1 MKRFPGTIRSSRRNC
16 RRIPLKT
23 GCSPRPLFITSYAY
37 SSILKNAQALTY
49 DSADQLTQIT
59 DKSLGQTTRYRYDLA
74 GNRLSEQLWQKT
86 LLDGTD
92 AQTDVLYQD
101 NHLAYDALNRLRV
114 VGNDQANVSI
124 HYDRV
129 GNRSRIET
137 DLFLLPGGSAPAWA
151 APSQNQTFTYDAM
164 NRQTS
169 FTAVAGTSTPAD
181 QVAGQTTTT
190 YSYDLVGNRVGEVSA
205 GHGDTFTFD
214 VLSA

>member
-1 MKRFPGTIRSSRRNC
+1 M
-16 RRIPLKT
+16 
-23 GCSPRPLFITSYAY
+23 
-37 SSILKNAQALTY
+37 KNAQALTY

-114 VGNDQANVSI
+114 VYNDQANVAI

-137 DLFLLPGGSAPAWA
+137 NVFTLTNDEMQGQG
-151 APSQNQTFTYDAM
+151 QTTHQQHQTFTYDAM

-169 FTAVAGTSTPAD
+169 VQTS
-181 QVAGQTTTT
+181 
-190 YSYDLVGNRVGEVSA
+190 
-205 GHGDTFTFD
+205 FD
-214 VLSA
+214 SG